1 MCQLETK
8 MLRGGLNN
16 MKLYVVY
23 YDGYLE
29 SWGSEIYILGIYD
42 SEEKAEQ
49 AIERDCGCYLYEIK
63 EIELN
68 KDGQE
73 YLGGYFE

>member
-1 MCQLETK
+1 
-8 MLRGGLNN
+8 MLRGGGLNN

-29 SWGSEIYILGIYD
+29 PWGSEIYILGIYD
-42 SEEKAEQ
+42 SKEKAEQ
-49 AIERDCGCYLYEIK
+49 AIERDCGYYYDVK

-68 KDGQE
+68 KDVNE
-73 YLGGYFE
+73 YLGGYIE